1 MNLIA
6 LTQLVSTG
14 EAKELE
20 LLSLEGGFYLLRALT
35 DAGPVTLSDAHG
47 QPVRLRST
55 TELRQLL
62 AVEWMRCV
70 QIRRTPLPTPVGN
83 QLCLALIKCLSTCDA
98 LRQRSSKVRR
108 MC

>member
-35 DAGPVTLSDAHG
+35 DAGPVG
-47 QPVRLRST
+47 QP
-55 TELRQLL
+55 
-62 AVEWMRCV
+62 
-70 QIRRTPLPTPVGN
+70 
-83 QLCLALIKCLSTCDA
+83 
-98 LRQRSSKVRR
+98 
-108 MC
+108 

>member
-47 QPVRLRST
+47 QPVRVRST

-62 AVEWMRCV
+62 ADLPPVPCMLV
-70 QIRRTPLPTPVGN
+70 QQVVHDEMCGQRDAPVAPLRVPVTLTS
-83 QLCLALIKCLSTCDA
+83 QW
-98 LRQRSSKVRR
+98 
-108 MC
+108 

>member
-47 QPVRLRST
+47 QPVRVRST

-62 AVEWMRCV
+62 ADLHPCPACWYSRWCMMRCAGNV
-70 QIRRTPLPTPVGN
+70 TAPLRR
-83 QLCLALIKCLSTCDA
+83 CAY
-98 LRQRSSKVRR
+98 R
-108 MC
+108 